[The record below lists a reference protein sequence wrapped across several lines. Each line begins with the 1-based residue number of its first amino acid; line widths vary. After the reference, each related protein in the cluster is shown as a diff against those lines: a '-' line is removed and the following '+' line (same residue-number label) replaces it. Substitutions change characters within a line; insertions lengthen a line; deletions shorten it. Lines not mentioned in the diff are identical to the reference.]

1 MHYLQITNINN
12 LLSFQDP
19 LVMLFAST
27 GMRIGAIP
35 DIRLEHL
42 HKIEKYNL
50 YQITFILEQGKS
62 IFVLQHLK
70 QHKL

>member
-1 MHYLQITNINN
+1 
-12 LLSFQDP
+12 
-19 LVMLFAST
+19 MLFAST

-50 YQITFILEQGKS
+50 YQITFILEQRKS
-62 IFVLQHLK
+62 YICFTTPEAAQAIEV
-70 QHKL
+70 

>member
-1 MHYLQITNINN
+1 
-12 LLSFQDP
+12 
-19 LVMLFAST
+19 MLFAST

-35 DIRLEHL
+35 DIRLEYL

-50 YQITFILEQGKS
+50 YQITFILEQRKS
-62 IFVLQHLK
+62 VFVLQHLK